1 MIQSGASD
9 TYILYIHIRDLDMM
23 KFEPGPKL
31 PDEKKSWL
39 ASSTFLI
46 RRYEFAPLPADPSS
60 GPVEGNAL
68 AEKIT
73 GGL

>member
-1 MIQSGASD
+1 
-9 TYILYIHIRDLDMM
+9 M

-39 ASSTFLI
+39 ASSTFLN